1 MFYNYDIL
9 DGDDDFCIFRKKI
22 TKKNFFRDVAIG
34 QSFADGGNFIYTQL
48 LSFIFV
54 YTHLYNYSHFF

>member
-1 MFYNYDIL
+1 MTFWMGMMISVYL
-9 DGDDDFCIFRKKI
+9 GKKI